1 MAFDPVSFFGNPAN
15 APPIAAL
22 LGWKLLEFDADKGWI
37 KVGFEPKPDF
47 LNPAGLVQGGML
59 VAMLDDTVGPA
70 VIVAS
75 NGQAYTTTIDLHTH
89 FLRPVKLGPITTEAT
104 VTRLGRS
111 VAFTEARLFDSEGR
125 LCARATSSASV
136 GPMPGGANA

>member
-15 APPIAAL
+15 APPVAAL
-22 LGWKLLEFDADKGWI
+22 LGWKLLEFDTDKGWI

-59 VAMLDDTVGPA
+59 DDTVGPA

-75 NGQAYTTTIDLHTH
+75 SGQAYTTTIDLHTH

-125 LCARATSSASV
+125 LCARAASSASV